1 MNPQGESKG
10 DSLRK
15 RAEKIL
21 SQKPQDVRKIPVED
35 IKRLIHELDVY
46 QIELDMQNDELRKA
60 QAEIEL
66 SRAKY
71 VDLYDFA
78 PVGYFT
84 LTATGKIEEVN
95 LTGAKLLGVER
106 TNLVNRDFRR
116 FIAPEFMSLFE
127 SHRVEVLASGSV
139 QKCEL
144 KLIKKDGTP
153 LDVSLEALSV
163 KSGDG
168 TASLIRSA
176 MSDITERKNAEMTLR
191 ESEERCRYLSSQ
203 LLVAQEAERHKIAA
217 EIHDSIG
224 HGLINMKPQIE
235 LLLIRARKEG
245 PETEVKRLEI
255 LSSLLGNLMAE
266 VRRMQQEL
274 QPSLLEDLGL
284 LVTIGWLCRKFVEA
298 YSGVRVDQNI
308 NIGEKDVPDPLKL
321 VIFRILQ
328 EALNNVARHSKTSF
342 VRLSLNKA
350 SKEIELTVS
359 DNGVGFDV
367 KETPRRGLG
376 LVSMRERA
384 ELSNGFF
391 AIESVKGKGTTVRIT
406 WAL

>member
-1 MNPQGESKG
+1 MKPRGESKG

-21 SQKPQDVRKIPVED
+21 SQLPQDVRKVPVED
-35 IKRLIHELDVY
+35 IKKLIHELDVH

-84 LTATGKIEEVN
+84 LTATGRIEEAN
-95 LTGAKLLGVER
+95 LTGARLLGVEK

-127 SHRVEVLASGSV
+127 SHLLVVLASDSV

-144 KLIKKDGTP
+144 KLIKKGDIP
-153 LDVSLEALSV
+153 FYVSLKSLSV

-168 TASLIRSA
+168 SPSPIRSA
-176 MSDITERKNAEMTLR
+176 MSNITEQKRAETALR
-191 ESEERCRYLSSQ
+191 QSEERCRYLSSQ
-203 LLVAQEAERHKIAA
+203 LLVAQEAERRRIAGD
-217 EIHDSIG
+217 IHDTIG
-224 HGLINMKPQIE
+224 HGLVNMKHLIE
-235 LLLIRARKEG
+235 PWLTRIRKEG
-245 PETEVKRLEI
+245 PETEVKRLEVFTSI
-255 LSSLLGNLMAE
+255 LEKTTAE
-266 VRRMQQEL
+266 VKRMQQNL
-274 QPSLLEDLGL
+274 RPSLLEDLGL
-284 LVTIGWLCRKFVEA
+284 LVTIGWLCREFGEA
-298 YSGVRVDQNI
+298 HPGIRVDQNI
-308 NIGEKDVPDPLKL
+308 DIEEKEVPASLK
-321 VIFRILQ
+321 VIIFRILQ
-328 EALNNVARHSKTSF
+328 EALNNAAKHGKATF

-350 SKEIELTVS
+350 SKEIELTLS
-359 DNGVGFDV
+359 DNGQGFDV
-367 KETPRRGLG
+367 KKVRHGLG
-376 LVSMRERA
+376 LASMRERV
-384 ELSNGFF
+384 ELSNGVFS
-391 AIESVKGKGTTVRIT
+391 IESVKEKGTTLRVT